1 MEEAEHRDLGD
12 DLLDAAAEPV
22 EEVVGL
28 HLEWCVGHWTPAG
41 VSATD
46 GSSTRR
52 KDTAELLLRVLD
64 GAMWAAN
71 ISRVTKNP
79 LVFEESQQLLLQG
92 LLPDL
97 GIMVNPQVRKRSED
111 NFACD
116 AKVRRE

>member
-1 MEEAEHRDLGD
+1 VEEAEHRDLGD

-28 HLEWCVGHWTPAG
+28 HLEWYVGHWTPAG

>member
-1 MEEAEHRDLGD
+1 
-12 DLLDAAAEPV
+12 
-22 EEVVGL
+22 
-28 HLEWCVGHWTPAG
+28 
-41 VSATD
+41 
-46 GSSTRR
+46 
-52 KDTAELLLRVLD
+52 
-64 GAMWAAN
+64 MWAAN